1 VILYTITNIADGKAV
16 VDGNHPWAG
25 ERLLFTAVVKDVRKG
40 NAEEVKHKH
49 VHGAGGHH
57 H

>member
-1 VILYTITNIADGKAV
+1 IFTTVKIKGPQVLL
-16 VDGNHPWAG
+16 DGNHPWAG
-25 ERLLFTAVVKDVRKG
+25 KTLKFQLSVASVR
-40 NAEEVKHKH
+40 AATSEEIAHRH